1 MNTPCFLRRKLLVLA
16 ATFSLGCLSTASV
29 HAQPSGARHTD
40 FIYRVVPHDTLIDLS
55 QKYTNTPQN
64 WSLLQTLN
72 NVDDTLKLSIGKY
85 LRIPFELI
93 PELPSQARVS
103 YLTGQASVNGKP
115 LAVGDMLS
123 EGDLLTTSAGG
134 FVTLTLEDNSVS
146 TVTASSTV
154 RVQRLRTFKGTGL
167 LDAIFTMEQGSVE
180 SAVAP
185 ENTGVGRFEIRTPI
199 SITGVRGTRL
209 RVHAGN
215 QGVQTEVV
223 EGAAQVG
230 SGGFSDPSVRQGQG
244 AALATDGRFLG
255 IRPLLPA
262 PQLETPQRGPQGWQ
276 IPFAPI
282 GQAQS
287 YVVQVT
293 QDADGTQLISRQT
306 FAAPPVTFSSPAS
319 PGSYYVIVRAVDSD
333 GVMGQDSRL
342 ALQGQA
348 TLRSGNGQ
356 AVSTGF
362 GDIVLLTAH

>member
-1 MNTPCFLRRKLLVLA
+1 MNTMCFLRRGLFVLVSI
-16 ATFSLGCLSTASV
+16 FSLGWLSATNV

-40 FIYRVVPHDTLIDLS
+40 FIYRVIAHDTLIDLA

-64 WSLLQTLN
+64 WPLLQTLN
-72 NVDDTLKLSIGKY
+72 NVDDTLQLSIGKY

-93 PELPSQARVS
+93 PEQPSQARVS
-103 YLTGQASVNGKP
+103 YLTGQATVNGKP

-123 EGDLLTTSAGG
+123 EGDLLATAARGYI
-134 FVTLTLEDNSVS
+134 TLTLEDNSIS

-154 RVQRLRTFKGTGL
+154 RIQRLRTFKGTGL

-223 EGAAQVG
+223 QGAAQVG
-230 SGGFSDPSVRQGQG
+230 SGGFSDPSVLQGQG

-262 PQLETPQRGPQGWQ
+262 PQLEAIQRGPQGWQ
-276 IPFAPI
+276 IPFAPV

-293 QDADGTQLISRQT
+293 QDADGTQLLSRQA
-306 FAAPPVTFSSPAS
+306 FSAPPATFSTQG
-319 PGSYYVIVRAVDSD
+319 PGTYYVIVRAVDSD

-342 ALQGQA
+342 SFQGQSALQ
-348 TLRSGNGQ
+348 SGTGLPI
-356 AVSTGF
+356 STGF
-362 GDIVLLTAH
+362 GDIVLLTVH